1 MMELLGP
8 DWALPLFDWLGVR
21 RCGPVEFGGAC
32 CCGEDG
38 GLAIVVPLGE
48 VPMSESV
55 LVVSPA
61 SLLSM

>member
-1 MMELLGP
+1 MMELFGP
-8 DWALPLFDWLGVR
+8 DWALLLFDWLGVR
-21 RCGPVEFGGAC
+21 RCGPELGGAC
-32 CCGEDG
+32 CCGEEG